1 MGNCCRREPAVVWA
15 SLDGW
20 DVPEHE
26 APPPDQPPVGK
37 EWLPG
42 EDSRAPAATKEKVK
56 IKITKREL
64 EELVANARMQ
74 DVPVDR
80 VFSRLIKAVDFS
92 NVQRQSSWA
101 PTLRT
106 IAE

>member
-1 MGNCCRREPAVVWA
+1 MGNCCRRESAVVWA

-20 DVPEHE
+20 DEPEHE
-26 APPPDQPPVGK
+26 APPPPAG
-37 EWLPG
+37 EECLPG
-42 EDSRAPAATKEKVK
+42 EDSRIPAPTKEKVK

-80 VFSRLIKAVDFS
+80 VFSRWINAADFS
-92 NVQRQSSWA
+92 QVQRQSSWA